1 MTQAKLQSQF
11 SASKWL
17 LHHLVNYWH
26 MDTCKVE
33 FSEEAKTRCL
43 SAMLP
48 NNNNLKK
55 QQQLQ
60 QKTQQSNCKKIAVL
74 SASDEMWLVI
84 Q

>member
-26 MDTCKVE
+26 MDICKVE
-33 FSEEAKTRCL
+33 FSEEAKQDACT
-43 SAMLP
+43 AMLP
-48 NNNNLKK
+48 NNNNPKK

-60 QKTQQSNCKKIAVL
+60 QKTQQSN
-74 SASDEMWLVI
+74 
-84 Q
+84 